1 MTINAAGA
9 VLAGGR
15 SSRYGLPKM
24 FELYN
29 GKALYQYS
37 LDAFKEAGIQERYII
52 TNNELADQ
60 FDSRLA
66 SIIIEPAPFS
76 GPLFGLKEALR
87 HVEPESWIFL
97 LAADIPFVTSAFAA
111 SLLEK
116 AEASTD
122 KQAVIPISGG
132 RIQPLHGLYHSSC
145 LASVD
150 KAAREDSSMKAL
162 LDEVNVLYAEY
173 PEGQKDFVN
182 INRPEDWKRSSKDS
196 RK

>member
-1 MTINAAGA
+1 MTINTAGA

-24 FELYN
+24 FELYH
-29 GKALYQYS
+29 GKPLYQYS

-52 TNNELADQ
+52 TNNQLADR

-66 SIIIEPAPFS
+66 SIVIEPAPFS

-87 HVEPESWIFL
+87 QVEPDSWLFL
-97 LAADIPFVTSAFAA
+97 LAADIPFVTPEFVA

-116 AEASTD
+116 AEAAMD
-122 KQAVIPISGG
+122 KQAVIPVSGG
-132 RIQPLHGLYHSSC
+132 RLQPLHGLYHSSC
-145 LASVD
+145 LP
-150 KAAREDSSMKAL
+150 AADRAGQEKSSMKAL
-162 LDEVNVLYAEY
+162 LDEVSVLYVDY

-182 INRPEDWKRSSKDS
+182 INRPEDWKRP
-196 RK
+196 